1 MRTDA
6 AILGSL
12 TIPGRAEHVSEAR
25 AFVAKFLGEDHP
37 SAEVAVLLAS
47 EVVTNAVL
55 HSDSRCTG
63 GTVRVVV
70 VDSANG
76 ILVKVADDGSRRSAP
91 VVKADIHSAEGRGL
105 FLVQQLAAAW
115 GYLQDEA
122 GRTVWFRLDAALLAS
137 ADR

>member
-25 AFVAKFLGEDHP
+25 AFVAESLGEDHP
-37 SAEVAVLLAS
+37 STEVAVLLAS

-63 GTVRVVV
+63 GTVRVMV
-70 VDSANG
+70 VDSADG
-76 ILVKVADDGSRRSAP
+76 ILVKVADDGSRRSTP
-91 VVKADIHSAEGRGL
+91 VVKADVYSAEGRGL
-105 FLVQQLAAAW
+105 FLVQQLAAQW
-115 GYLQDEA
+115 GYLQDEV
-122 GRTVWFRLDAALLAS
+122 GRTVWFRLDTALLAS